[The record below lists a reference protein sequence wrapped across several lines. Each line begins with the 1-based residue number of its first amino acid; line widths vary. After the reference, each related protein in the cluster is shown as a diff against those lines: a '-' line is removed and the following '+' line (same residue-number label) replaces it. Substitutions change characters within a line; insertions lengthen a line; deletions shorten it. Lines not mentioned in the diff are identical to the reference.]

1 MAEVEDPHREFMR
14 LMRYR
19 ELPPASA
26 LMGMRVVEMSQA
38 EGRILMSFD
47 PPPAFSSIVGAMHG
61 GFIMAMLDE
70 CMGVSA
76 IVKSGMTR
84 LFPTAELK
92 TSFLRPVPMG
102 RVLGEGRVV
111 RMGASVAFIEGE
123 LRTPA
128 GVVLARATATSVP
141 VPFPERWPEHCPQ

>member
-1 MAEVEDPHREFMR
+1 MTGQDDPHATFMR

-19 ELPPASA
+19 QLPPASA
-26 LMGMRVVEMSQA
+26 LMGMRVIEMSQE
-38 EGRILMSFD
+38 EGRIVMSFD
-47 PPPAFSSIVGAMHG
+47 PPPSFASIVGAMHG

-76 IVKSGMTR
+76 IVKTGMTK

-102 RVLGEGRVV
+102 RVIGEGRVL
-111 RMGASVAFIEGE
+111 RMGSSVAFVEGE

-141 VPFPERWPEHCPQ
+141 VPFPDQWPS